1 MFHIPVSFFTLNPFI
16 TACNSV
22 LLTASHACSNTM
34 LKLDLVFQ
42 CCRVSLCGFCLH
54 LELWVSLRGKK
65 KSSYCSPKMKRDM
78 CDVMMRKSGFNS
90 FIYLYPENKSQTIF
104 SFDPENK
111 EPVTV
116 KTNNSNCV
124 LFHFFSCFVATQCV
138 YFLSNSGCNVTRPS
152 CQKG

>member
-42 CCRVSLCGFCLH
+42 CCRVSLCSFCLH
-54 LELWVSLRGKK
+54 LELWVSLGEKK

-90 FIYLYPENKSQTIF
+90 FIYLNPEDKS
-104 SFDPENK
+104 
-111 EPVTV
+111 
-116 KTNNSNCV
+116 
-124 LFHFFSCFVATQCV
+124 
-138 YFLSNSGCNVTRPS
+138 
-152 CQKG
+152 

>member
-54 LELWVSLRGKK
+54 LELWVSLGEKK
-65 KSSYCSPKMKRDM
+65 RVLTVHPK
-78 CDVMMRKSGFNS
+78 
-90 FIYLYPENKSQTIF
+90 
-104 SFDPENK
+104 
-111 EPVTV
+111 
-116 KTNNSNCV
+116 
-124 LFHFFSCFVATQCV
+124 
-138 YFLSNSGCNVTRPS
+138 
-152 CQKG
+152 